1 MPSNGHRPD
10 GGDEVETEA
19 QAMTAGMNT
28 RNLDAGR
35 ISLPRAGFGALI
47 AGTLLAGS
55 LVGAATY
62 AAVNTASANA
72 AGHAAAISIALPN
85 ESTAVRN
92 ERIAAGNGQLV
103 GDTRATSASAAVV
116 STAAAEEIRRGQLA
130 TGNGPLAGDVRELPN
145 SGTAAFGVTKSTNFP
160 AGRDGFGFD
169 QPAAQTP
176 ASAGRDGF
184 GFGPTAAPAPTV
196 TIQHAPGRGPL
207 Q

>member
-1 MPSNGHRPD
+1 
-10 GGDEVETEA
+10 
-19 QAMTAGMNT
+19 MTAGMNT

-92 ERIAAGNGQLV
+92 ERIATGNGQLV

-116 STAAAEEIRRGQLA
+116 STAAAKEIRRGQLA
-130 TGNGPLAGDVRELPN
+130 TGNGPLAGDVRLVVNTPTPR
-145 SGTAAFGVTKSTNFP
+145 SGAVRDAAEIRHAATAEGILCLTAIETAVAAAEALDPAIADRLSQVRSLADWVPDEVRQRHRNPVTVR
-160 AGRDGFGFD
+160 A
-169 QPAAQTP
+169 
-176 ASAGRDGF
+176 
-184 GFGPTAAPAPTV
+184 
-196 TIQHAPGRGPL
+196 
-207 Q
+207 

>member
-1 MPSNGHRPD
+1 
-10 GGDEVETEA
+10 
-19 QAMTAGMNT
+19 MTAGMNT

-103 GDTRATSASAAVV
+103 GDTRATSPAS
-116 STAAAEEIRRGQLA
+116 
-130 TGNGPLAGDVRELPN
+130 GPLPV
-145 SGTAAFGVTKSTNFP
+145 
-160 AGRDGFGFD
+160 
-169 QPAAQTP
+169 
-176 ASAGRDGF
+176 ASCRTV
-184 GFGPTAAPAPTV
+184 GPQRSA
-196 TIQHAPGRGPL
+196 
-207 Q
+207 